1 MKKLNIIAGKKMHRG
16 KDVTV
21 FHLNII
27 QVVSRYSSW
36 ESTADPL
43 PPVSPIAGADL
54 VIIES

>member
-1 MKKLNIIAGKKMHRG
+1 MHRG